1 MTSTFPR
8 AAATTAALLALAG
21 CGGAVPETGATPDPA
36 RGPAPAAASPA
47 SAASAAGAAQARPS
61 LVVLVTVDQLRGD
74 YHDRWQHQLTG
85 GLARLYRGAVFTDA
99 HHDHAITETAPGHAT
114 TLSGRFPRSAGITM
128 NSLGVADSTSPLV
141 GGGNTS
147 GASPFR
153 FRGTTLTDWLAARDP
168 ATRALSV
175 SRKDRGAILPIGR
188 SKQRVLWWAYD
199 GRFTTSRWYADTLP
213 AWVRA
218 VNARDPGRA
227 LAGASW
233 TLLLPDSAYPEPDSV
248 ALESRGRDFVFP
260 HDVPS
265 DPVEAA
271 RMLSEFPVMD
281 SLTAD
286 VALAGLQAESL
297 GVAPGRTDVLAVSF
311 STTDA
316 VGHRFGPDSRELHDQ
331 ILRLDRTLERFLD
344 SLYVLRDSSRVLIA
358 LTADH
363 GVAPIPGVRSR
374 DPNGDAKLVDLRPLL
389 VETATALAARG
400 VGEGAIAFEE
410 GGLQLDRAALR
421 ARRVNADSLLDAFA
435 AAARRIPGVLRADRW
450 DRLARADTVKDT
462 IARRWLHMFPEG
474 TAPDLVVTFT
484 PYSVT
489 ARAVYATH
497 GSPHAYDSHVPLVFY
512 GPAFRPGR
520 YDGFVRTVDLAATLA
535 AALGVAPGERIDGV
549 PLRRALQAGDAAGGR

>member
-1 MTSTFPR
+1 MTPTIRR
-8 AAATTAALLALAG
+8 AAAAVAALLALAG
-21 CGGAVPETGATPDPA
+21 CGGTTPETSAAP
-36 RGPAPAAASPA
+36 GPAPDAAAP
-47 SAASAAGAAQARPS
+47 AASATSAADGAQARPS
-61 LVVLVTVDQLRGD
+61 LVVLITVDQLRGD
-74 YHDRWQHQLTG
+74 YHDRWRSQLTG

-153 FRGTTLTDWLAARDP
+153 FRGTTLVDWLVARDP

-218 VNARDPGRA
+218 FNARDPGRA
-227 LAGASW
+227 LAGTSW

-260 HDVPS
+260 HLVPA

-271 RMLSEFPVMD
+271 RMLSEFPAMD

-286 VALAGLQAESL
+286 LALSGLQAESL
-297 GVAPGRTDVLAVSF
+297 GTGRSTDVLAVSF

-331 ILRLDRTLERFLD
+331 VLRLDRTLDRFLD

-358 LTADH
+358 LTSDH
-363 GVAPIPGVRSR
+363 GVAPIPGIRSR

-389 VETATALAARG
+389 EEMAAALAARG
-400 VGEGAIAFEE
+400 VGEGALAFEE

-450 DRLARADTVKDT
+450 DRLARADTTKDV
-462 IARRWLHMFPEG
+462 IARRWLHMFPDG
-474 TAPDLVVTFT
+474 SAPDLVVTFT

-497 GSPHAYDSHVPLVFY
+497 GSPHPYDSHVPLVFY

-535 AALGVAPGERIDGV
+535 AALGIAPAERIDGV
-549 PLRRALQAGDAAGGR
+549 PLRQALLRAGDAAGGR